1 MGISCKHFTPII
13 EVNINMKKQIIVT
26 LTFILALTL
35 LQSAY
40 AQEVSPSPTPEVTTS
55 PTPTPEP
62 TVTASPEPTNITTP
76 TPEPTATPTVEPTVT
91 PTQEPTASPAPTN
104 GTTITIPSIPEFGRL
119 EATTI
124 MIGVTTALAV
134 AFTVV
139 KKRKTPTISN

>member
-1 MGISCKHFTPII
+1 
-13 EVNINMKKQIIVT
+13 MKKQIIVT

-40 AQEVSPSPTPEVTTS
+40 AQEVSPSPTPEVTAS
-55 PTPTPEP
+55 PTPEP

-76 TPEPTATPTVEPTVT
+76 TPEPTATVEPTAT
-91 PTQEPTASPAPTN
+91 PTQEPTATPTSTN

-139 KKRKTPTISN
+139 KKRKTPPIKQ